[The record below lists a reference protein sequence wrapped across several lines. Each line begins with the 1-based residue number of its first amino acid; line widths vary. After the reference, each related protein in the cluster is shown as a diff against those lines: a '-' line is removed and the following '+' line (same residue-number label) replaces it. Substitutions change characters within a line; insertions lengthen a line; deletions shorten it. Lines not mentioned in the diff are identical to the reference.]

1 MTNLMLTPREKVLML
16 GKSLPIGTTDNREL
30 CFYCDGGES
39 KDRSFSVT
47 RQDKLTVAY
56 ICHRAKCG
64 KRGFVYLDGGSGEET
79 TKVGIFNPNPYR
91 GQTIALEYEDLS
103 WLDNKYGLDLEYV
116 VKAGWVRAI
125 EPGFALAMPV
135 LSPVG
140 GLRGV
145 VIRRVLETGR
155 KYVNSYKIADEPWI
169 CWYRTAIRDV
179 VVVEDQ
185 ISALK
190 AARFATSVALLGTAL
205 SYDKLDEIKQVAGPG
220 KIWLALDKD
229 ASTNTLDYLRRYRTY
244 CGGNLNGLM
253 LSKDI
258 KDMSYSE
265 IAKLG
270 EPFSREV

>member
-1 MTNLMLTPREKVLML
+1 MDLLLTPREKILLL
-16 GKSLPIGTTDNREL
+16 GKSLSIGSTDNKEL
-30 CFYCDGGES
+30 CFYCFGGES
-39 KDRSFSVT
+39 KERSFAVT
-47 RQDKLTVAY
+47 RQDKSTVAY

-64 KRGFVYLDGGSGEET
+64 RAGFVYLDGGAGEEIT
-79 TKVGIFNPNPYR
+79 TTRVFSPNPYK
-91 GQTIALEYEDLS
+91 GQTIALEYEDLT

-116 VKAGWVRAI
+116 IKAGWARAV
-125 EPGFALAMPV
+125 ESGFALAMPV
-135 LSPVG
+135 LSALG
-140 GLRGV
+140 GLRGLIV
-145 VIRRVLETGR
+145 RRILEDGR
-155 KYVNSYKIADEPWI
+155 KYINSYKLVDEPWL

-190 AARFATSVALLGTAL
+190 AARFATSVALLGASL
-205 SYDKLDEIKQVAGPG
+205 SYSKLDEIKQVAGAG

-229 ASTNTLDYLRRYRTY
+229 ASVNTLDYLKRYRTY

-265 IAKLG
+265 ISKLG
-270 EPFSREV
+270 EPFSREI